1 MSETNPLANVATQ
14 EREAAKATPGPVELQ
29 SLSTRQYLD
38 ETVIPLLLEGLTILS
53 KVCSTS
59 PFPDSNGIFKERS
72 PTAPDAIEWL
82 AAFLLKN
89 KDHKNNNGV
98 VKGT

>member
-1 MSETNPLANVATQ
+1 MFFINVINCMRTFNTAKTAKNKNSKKMIIQNDFLFRMSETNPLANVASQ

-53 KVCSTS
+53 KVC
-59 PFPDSNGIFKERS
+59 
-72 PTAPDAIEWL
+72 
-82 AAFLLKN
+82 
-89 KDHKNNNGV
+89 
-98 VKGT
+98 

>member
-53 KVCSTS
+53 K
-59 PFPDSNGIFKERS
+59 ERP

>member
-53 KVCSTS
+53 KVCFTS
-59 PFPDSNGIFKERS
+59 PFPYSKEFLRS
-72 PTAPDAIEWL
+72 AHQRLQMQLSGWL
-82 AAFLLKN
+82 HFC
-89 KDHKNNNGV
+89 
-98 VKGT
+98 